1 MNLNPRSL
9 FGVSWIN
16 YDNKNHDKVAHLVL
30 TNLIKQMYINNAELS
45 QQPKHFKVAIS

>member
-16 YDNKNHDKVAHLVL
+16 YDNKNHYKVPHLVL
-30 TNLIKQMYINNAELS
+30 TNLIKQIINNAAEVS
-45 QQPKHFKVAIS
+45 QQPKHFKVVIS